1 MAGRHD
7 PRPIGFLTRV
17 EYSSPRTPV
26 RKCSCGDGRIR
37 PSRRAKRGDP
47 SQDSYQGMP
56 SGMRQQAQQQEGAS
70 APEANTTIE
79 NRSSTRYKSHYG
91 PSARQPHPRP
101 HPPAS
106 RPHHNRR
113 GPAPGRSSRS
123 SPLHQPPSVSK
134 SRSDGGSSR
143 HRSSRPA
150 TPTPPPSRPPPPSQ
164 LRRPILN
171 RASSH
176 TCNPPPK
183 CRRRNLRHS
192 SRFRRP
198 TPPQPSR
205 NAHRRPGRR
214 DLLRHQRRNSPEIP
228 PPTPPLKQM
237 SK

>member
-1 MAGRHD
+1 MQ
-7 PRPIGFLTRV
+7 
-17 EYSSPRTPV
+17 
-26 RKCSCGDGRIR
+26 CGD
-37 PSRRAKRGDP
+37 SRLGCRSVRDQIKEVRGGAGLQARVK
-47 SQDSYQGMP
+47 S
-56 SGMRQQAQQQEGAS
+56 RQNRRGS
-70 APEANTTIE
+70 SPEANTTIE
-79 NRSSTRYKSHYG
+79 NHSSPLYKSHYG
-91 PSARQPHPRP
+91 PRARPLLHPRP
-101 HPPAS
+101 HSSTP

-113 GPAPGRSSRS
+113 RPAPGRSSRS